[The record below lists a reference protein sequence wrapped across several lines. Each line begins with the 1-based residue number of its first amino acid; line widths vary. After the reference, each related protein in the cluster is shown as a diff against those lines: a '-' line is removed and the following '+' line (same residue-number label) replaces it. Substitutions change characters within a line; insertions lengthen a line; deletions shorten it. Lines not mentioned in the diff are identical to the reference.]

1 MKEKE
6 IYLAG
11 GCFWGVEEFF
21 SRIDGVLETSAGYAD
36 GLQPITTYQDIKKT
50 DHSETVYIK
59 YDADKIS
66 LEKLLDYFFMII
78 DPTSVNRQ
86 GNDIGR
92 QYRTAI
98 YYSDESDIKTIQKR
112 IQLEQTKY
120 SKPIVTEVKKINNF
134 CRAEEYHQKYLKK
147 NPGGYCHVDMS
158 LLDKI
163 KS

>member
-21 SRIDGVLETSAGYAD
+21 SQIDGVIDTYVGYAD
-36 GLQPITTYQDIKKT
+36 GNQPNTTYQDIKLT

-59 YDADKIS
+59 YDADKVS
-66 LEKLLDYFFMII
+66 LTKILDCFFMII
-78 DPTSVNRQ
+78 DPTSIDRQ

-98 YYSDESDIKTIQKR
+98 YYVDDNDLDIISRR
-112 IQLEQTKY
+112 IQAEQTKY
-120 SKPIVTEVKKINNF
+120 QKPIVTQIKRLNNF

-147 NPGGYCHVDMS
+147 NPGGYCHIDMS
-158 LLDKI
+158 LLDKV
-163 KS
+163 KL

>member
-112 IQLEQTKY
+112 IQLEETKY